1 VSPLTKLFV
10 VLLVILSLLTTAA
23 TVVFV
28 SQTEDFKIALD
39 AQKKQLDAARLDLA
53 EAQQQ
58 AAAQT
63 EIAREANRNAQAEG
77 EKMRQAMNQL
87 QTRVNEMSAQL
98 ADKTSQLALQSADL
112 TRVTEA
118 LKSAQDANGKQA
130 EQITAL
136 RSANDERLKQN
147 VELNT
152 TVTELTDKY
161 QVTERE
167 RKYLAEQLAELKNQA
182 DKMGKALQEAGINP
196 IVASASGAKLGA
208 PAINGVI
215 RARRNIAGVEYA
227 TISVGANDGVT
238 KGMEFK
244 VIDRAGG
251 NFLGILTV
259 DSVEPTEATGRLT
272 GPKLRA
278 IQPGVEVRTQL

>member
-1 VSPLTKLFV
+1 LFV

-28 SQTEDFKIALD
+28 SQTENWKADFD
-39 AQKKQLDAARLDLA
+39 AQTKQLNAARADLA

-58 AAAQT
+58 AASASAQVQ
-63 EIAREANRNAQAEG
+63 EASRSSQQQVEQ
-77 EKMRQAMNQL
+77 MRQAQNQL
-87 QTRVNEMSAQL
+87 QTRMNELSAQL

-118 LKSAQDANGKQA
+118 LKSSQDATNKQSD
-130 EQITAL
+130 QIASL
-136 RSANDERLKQN
+136 RQTNDERMRQN

-152 TVTELTDKY
+152 AVTDLTDKF

-167 RKYLAEQLAELKNQA
+167 RRYLAEQVAALKGQA
-182 DKMGKALQEAGINP
+182 DKLGKALQEAGINP
-196 IVASASGAKLGA
+196 KFASSSAGA

-215 RARRNIAGVEYA
+215 RARKNIAGVEYA
-227 TISVGANDGVT
+227 SISVGANDGVT

-244 VIDRAGG
+244 IVDRNAG

-259 DSVEPTEATGRLT
+259 DSVEPTAATARIT
-272 GPKLRA
+272 RPRIKDVK
-278 IQPGVEVRTQL
+278 PGIEVRTQL

>member
-1 VSPLTKLFV
+1 MSPLTKLFV

-28 SQTEDFKIALD
+28 SQTEDHKAASSLL
-39 AQKKQLDAARLDLA
+39 QKQLDAAKLELS

-58 AAAQT
+58 AASASAQVQ
-63 EIAREANRNAQAEG
+63 EATRNAQQQVEQ
-77 EKMRQAMNQL
+77 MRQAQNQIQTKMNEL
-87 QTRVNEMSAQL
+87 SGEVAN
-98 ADKTSQLALQSADL
+98 KVSQLALQSADL

-130 EQITAL
+130 EQITSL
-136 RSANDERLKQN
+136 RQTNDDRMRQN

-152 TVTELTDKY
+152 AVTDLTDKY

-167 RKYLAEQLAELKNQA
+167 RKYLAEQVAELKGQA
-182 DKMGKALQEAGINP
+182 DKLGKALQDAGIRTP
-196 IVASASGAKLGA
+196 ILASSAAA

-227 TISVGANDGVT
+227 SISVGANDNVT

-244 VIDRAGG
+244 IVDRAAG

-259 DSVEPTEATGRLT
+259 ESVEPTEATGRIS
-272 GPKLRA
+272 GPRIKDVK
-278 IQPGVEVRTQL
+278 PGVEVRTQL